1 MDTLFGIL
9 KNALVV
15 AVSVLCVILLSR
27 FGHFGG
33 SSTVYTIDMNK
44 VLRAHHALVAEAAQQ
59 NFDAALNLKGVSS
72 KVASAIQKVAG
83 GELVLVA
90 PVVASSLENDIT
102 DKVILEL
109 GLDIPEH
116 ASVPYVDKSIFPD
129 AEKAAQN
136 DPEEFYKRFSEYLEN
151 KEKQEEIEAAK
162 KKLEEV
168 LPK

>member
-1 MDTLFGIL
+1 MDTLFAIF

-27 FGHFGG
+27 FGHLGG

-44 VLRAHHALVAEAAQQ
+44 VLRAHQALVSEAAQ
-59 NFDAALNLKGVSS
+59 NSFDAALNLKGVSS
-72 KVASAIQKVAG
+72 KVSAAIQTVAG

-102 DKVILEL
+102 DQVILEL
-109 GLDIPEH
+109 GLEIPQN
-116 ASVPYVDKSIFPD
+116 ASVPYIDKSIFPD

-136 DPEEFYKRFSEYLEN
+136 DPEEFYKRFNEYLEN

-162 KKLEEV
+162 EKLEEV